1 MNPTFFLE
9 IVESFFRL
17 VVGKITEKINGKKTE
32 TPLLHKTLLTEEYS
46 ADLTWGATELNTS
59 VVAADVVSLDSSLPL
74 KRRDRISAAT
84 GTIPK
89 LGIKY
94 QKGEKA
100 ITDINIMRAR
110 GADEDT
116 VVRKIFDDVPK
127 AIKAVD
133 VRVEIM
139 FLQGLSTGETLVPD
153 EERPGTGVR
162 VSFGYKPENTFHAL
176 KGKWGEAAATPQDDL
191 QQLFDRADEDGNS
204 IERVFISKKYF
215 DYFRKSEQGRI
226 LAANYLNQPVLDKAV
241 LPVVSR
247 TTMLDALQNEY
258 GAQFQIV
265 NSTFKVEDVAGNRKS
280 IVPYAEANIVGVPS
294 ADSVGRIVY
303 GTLAEE
309 TNPVEGVSYQK
320 SGSYTL
326 VSKYSKNDPLR
337 EFTTSQA
344 LVLPVIDG
352 ADGIYILHADQTGDT
367 GLSVEPKTLSLG
379 KDAGS
384 GTFTFHYDGS
394 LSDIELKSSQ
404 TWATATRRKNVV
416 TVSVEQNAGEAREA
430 KITVSGI
437 DGLSAEVTVNQAAGT
452 E

>member
-74 KRRDRISAAT
+74 KRRDRISVAT
-84 GTIPK
+84 GTVPK
-89 LGIKY
+89 LGMKY

-127 AIKAVD
+127 AIKGVD

-139 FLQGLSTGETLVPD
+139 FLQGLSTGETLIPD

-176 KGKWGEAAATPQDDL
+176 KGKWGEATATPQDDL
-191 QQLFDRADEDGNS
+191 QQLFDRAEQDGNS
-204 IERVFISKKYF
+204 IELVFISKKYF
-215 DYFRKSEQGRI
+215 DFFRKSEQGKI
-226 LAANYLNQPVLDKAV
+226 LSASYLNQTILDKAA
-241 LPVVSR
+241 LTIASR
-247 TTMLDALQNEY
+247 ATMLDALQNEY
-258 GAQFQIV
+258 GAKFQIV
-265 NSTFKVEDVAGNRKS
+265 NSTFKVEDKAGNRKS
-280 IVPYAEANIVGVPS
+280 IVPYAEANVVGVPS
-294 ADSVGRIVY
+294 AESVGRLVY

-309 TNPVEGVSYQK
+309 TKPVAGVSYEK
-320 SGSYTL
+320 SGSYIL

-379 KDAGS
+379 KEAGS

-394 LSDIELKSSQ
+394 LSDINVKSSQ
-404 TWATATRRKNVV
+404 DWATVTRKKNVV
-416 TVSVEQNAGEAREA
+416 TVNVGKNESEAREA